1 MCRKLG
7 TRQLK
12 RLEILRVTQAG
23 KFLYYYKRKNAALQ
37 NVFNNLITFSNV
49 DFFSNLDKKTVSSA
63 AAVLIIIIIMMIDC
77 DDICKQDFFLRGC
90 QYRHHNNESQS
101 CNLV

>member
-12 RLEILRVTQAG
+12 RLEISRVTQAG
-23 KFLYYYKRKNAALQ
+23 KCLYYYKMKNAALQ

-49 DFFSNLDKKTVSSA
+49 ETFFSNLDKKTGS
-63 AAVLIIIIIMMIDC
+63 VLL
-77 DDICKQDFFLRGC
+77 QLF
-90 QYRHHNNESQS
+90 
-101 CNLV
+101 